1 MSRTNFIKSGDVF
14 TIVELKY
21 YATLLVIILICSS
34 HLCGSNAHI
43 FVLNGSILSELFT
56 IYYASETE
64 ARPTI
69 KIIRFWKKNVL
80 TPKVPQVAVIIFL
93 YYLNDNHC
101 QTHGQRGTTMNDR
114 VLFYFIVPY
123 SFFFLPSGWYVFS
136 LLY

>member
-56 IYYASETE
+56 IYYTSETE

-80 TPKVPQVAVIIFL
+80 TPKVPQVAVINIGHRRKMSKE
-93 YYLNDNHC
+93 N
-101 QTHGQRGTTMNDR
+101 TKKMNALPITDGNNT
-114 VLFYFIVPY
+114 IVFT
-123 SFFFLPSGWYVFS
+123 SKLGSEFS
-136 LLY
+136 LEG

>member
-43 FVLNGSILSELFT
+43 LVSNGSILSELFT

-69 KIIRFWKKNVL
+69 KII
-80 TPKVPQVAVIIFL
+80 
-93 YYLNDNHC
+93 
-101 QTHGQRGTTMNDR
+101 
-114 VLFYFIVPY
+114 
-123 SFFFLPSGWYVFS
+123 
-136 LLY
+136 